1 MHASP
6 AHLPNHLLRAILAA
20 VLTLREVLL
29 RLRGAGAFL
38 LMGVSPDVLRGRVG
52 PSKGKKVHRGAPP
65 PRQSVLGVPPPR
77 PSVLGVVAAESSFGG
92 LEDQGVC
99 RLLSW

>member
-1 MHASP
+1 M
-6 AHLPNHLLRAILAA
+6 LRAILAA
-20 VLTLREVLL
+20 MLTLREVLL
-29 RLRGAGAFL
+29 RLRAAGAFL

-65 PRQSVLGVPPPR
+65 PR